1 MSSKRYPD
9 EFKIEAV
16 RQVTDRGQSVAQVAD
31 RLGVTTHSL
40 YAWLK
45 KFGPDSQ
52 QHQAK
57 ADDQAEIRRLQKEL
71 KRVTEERDILKK
83 AAAYFASQ
91 FEGGTPSSRSTASNG
106 PLAGCVPCWTFIQ
119 AAFTHGSSNR
129 SQVVP

>member
-1 MSSKRYPD
+1 MSSKRYPE

-16 RQVTDRGQSVAQVAD
+16 RQVSDRGHSVAQVAD

-40 YAWLK
+40 YAWIR
-45 KFGPDSQ
+45 KFGPDSEH
-52 QHQAK
+52 HQAN

-91 FEGGTPSSRSTASNG
+91 SD
-106 PLAGCVPCWTFIQ
+106 
-119 AAFTHGSSNR
+119 
-129 SQVVP
+129 